1 MPRIDTFLTS
11 SDNPGEGKDEIM
23 PGSLIERVS
32 AFCREHRL
40 LEPGPVVVAVSGGA
54 DSLAL
59 LHILLALRAA
69 FQIVPHV
76 ATFNHQIRATA
87 SAEDV
92 RFVSDVAAA
101 WGVPV
106 TAGAA
111 DVPALAQEWGLG
123 LEAAARKARYAFL
136 VEVADQ
142 IGAHEIALGHNQD
155 DQAETVLMH
164 VLRGAGLAGL
174 RGMLPRTPIAVM
186 GADRA
191 IVLSRPLLDISRME
205 IEGYVHGLNV
215 EPRIDA
221 TNADTAY
228 TRNWLRYEILP
239 MLERRHPQVR
249 RSLARTAELAR
260 DDYEA
265 LQSTLPSLDYQASGF
280 RIERDR
286 FLRLPV
292 GQRRMWI
299 RVALQGLVPAWEL
312 SYEQC
317 AAALR
322 LVEEHT
328 HGARIWLAEDVWLRV
343 ANGIV
348 IIFKE
353 KDYPDSCPWMAPGES
368 VLLGGAGTYPL
379 PESPWLLKVERVQKS
394 VESRGNPL
402 SVVLAVPDRAE
413 MALRTRRTGDRYKP
427 YGLHGHSQKLS
438 DTFVNDKVES
448 HWRDRVPLLTV
459 NGEIAWLVYPHLNT
473 PHCHIAEPF
482 AVRSD
487 ESRPMWR
494 FSFVRSAEFA

>member
-1 MPRIDTFLTS
+1 MPD
-11 SDNPGEGKDEIM
+11 
-23 PGSLIERVS
+23 SLIERVS

-40 LEPGPVVVAVSGGA
+40 LESGPVVVAVSGGV

-59 LHILLALRAA
+59 LHILITLREV
-69 FQIVPHV
+69 FQIAPHV
-76 ATFNHQIRATA
+76 ATFDHRIRGTA

-111 DVPALAQEWGLG
+111 DVPARAREWGLG

-136 VEVADQ
+136 AEVADQ
-142 IGAHEIALGHNQD
+142 IGAQEIALGHNQD

-164 VLRGAGLAGL
+164 GLRGAGLAGL
-174 RGMLPRTPIAVM
+174 RGMLPRTPVSAM
-186 GADRA
+186 GIDRA
-191 IVLSRPLLDISRME
+191 IVLSRPLLDTSRGE
-205 IEGYVHGLNV
+205 IEQYVRGLNV
-215 EPRIDA
+215 EPRMDP
-221 TNADTAY
+221 TNADTTY
-228 TRNWLRYEILP
+228 TRNWLRHEILP
-239 MLERRHPQVR
+239 LLERRHPQVR

-260 DDYEA
+260 ADYEA

-280 RIERDR
+280 KIERDR

-299 RVALQGLVPAWEL
+299 RVALQGLVPVWEL

-322 LVEEHT
+322 LVAEHT
-328 HGARIWLAEDVWLRV
+328 HGARIRLAEDVWLRV

-348 IIFKE
+348 IIFRE
-353 KDYPDSCPWMAPGES
+353 KDYPDGCPWMAPGES
-368 VLLGGAGTYPL
+368 VLLSGNGTYPL
-379 PESPWLLKVERVQKS
+379 PESQWRLKVERARQPS
-394 VESRGNPL
+394 ELPSHPL
-402 SVVLAVPDRAE
+402 SVLLAVPDGAQ
-413 MALRTRRTGDRYKP
+413 MVLRTRQTGDRYKP

-448 HWRDRVPLLTV
+448 HWRDRVPLLTID
-459 NGEIAWLVYPHLNT
+459 GEIAWLVYPHLDA
-473 PHCHIAEPF
+473 PHCRIAEPF
-482 AVRSD
+482 AVQPD

-494 FSFVRSAEFA
+494 FTFVRGVEFA

>member
-1 MPRIDTFLTS
+1 M
-11 SDNPGEGKDEIM
+11 SDP
-23 PGSLIERVS
+23 LIERVS
-32 AFCREHRL
+32 AFCREHHL
-40 LEPGPVVVAVSGGA
+40 LEPGPVVVAVSGGV

-59 LHILLALRAA
+59 LHILIALQEP
-69 FQIVPHV
+69 FQIAPHV
-76 ATFNHQIRATA
+76 ATFDHQIRGAA
-87 SAEDV
+87 SADDV

-111 DVPALAQEWGLG
+111 DVPALAREWGLG

-142 IGAHEIALGHNQD
+142 IGAQEIALGHNQD

-174 RGMLPRTPIAVM
+174 RGMLPRTPITAM
-186 GADRA
+186 GIDQA
-191 IVLSRPLLDISRME
+191 IVLSRPLLDISRGE
-205 IEGYVHGLNV
+205 IEQYVRGLNV
-215 EPRIDA
+215 EPRIDP
-221 TNADTAY
+221 TNADIAY
-228 TRNWLRYEILP
+228 TRNWLRHEILP
-239 MLERRHPQVR
+239 MLERRHLQVR

-280 RIERDR
+280 KIERDR

-299 RVALQGLVPAWEL
+299 RAAIQGIVPALEL
-312 SYEQC
+312 SYEHC

-328 HGARIWLAEDVWLRV
+328 HCARIPLVEDVWLRI
-343 ANGIV
+343 ANEIV
-348 IIFKE
+348 FIFRE
-353 KDYPDSCPWMAPGES
+353 KDYPDSCPWMAPGGS

-379 PESPWLLKVERVQKS
+379 PESQWLLKVERVQKP
-394 VESRGNPL
+394 VELPGHPL
-402 SVVLAVPDRAE
+402 SVVLAVPDSAQ
-413 MALRTRRTGDRYKP
+413 MVLRTRQTGDRYKP

-438 DTFVNDKVES
+438 DTFVNERVEA
-448 HWRDRVPLLTV
+448 HWRDRVPLLTI
-459 NGEIAWLVYPHLNT
+459 NGEIAWLVYPHLDA
-473 PHCHIAEPF
+473 PHCRIAEPF
-482 AVRSD
+482 AVQPD
-487 ESRPMWR
+487 ESRPLWR
-494 FSFVRSAEFA
+494 CTFVRGVESA